1 MEAQHEHQFKVIG
14 TRPIRHDGVDKV
26 TGRARYGADITLP
39 GLLHGKVLRSPHPHA
54 RLTSIE
60 TAEAQALPGV
70 KAVIT
75 GADFPEIEPGML
87 QIGENFVNP
96 RHLAT
101 NIMARDKV
109 LYDGHAV
116 AAVAATSP
124 HVAEEAL
131 KLIRV
136 EYEPLPFVQNVR
148 EAMRDD
154 AVILHPDL
162 RTAGV
167 DAGDD
172 KETNIANHIQFSR
185 GDLAVGFAAA
195 EIVIE
200 REFATTMVHQGYIEP
215 HNAVAQYNQDGK
227 ATVWVSTQ
235 GPFAVR
241 ELCGTMLQMNRG
253 DIKVV
258 PAEIGGGFGGKTTV
272 YLEPVALLLS
282 KLTGRPVKM
291 VMSRSEV
298 LRATGPTPG
307 SHIRAKIGVNTDG
320 KITAAELQLL
330 FEAGAFPGSPVAAGC
345 MTVLA
350 PYDLETFQIDGY
362 DVVLNK
368 PKTCAYRAP
377 GATNPALAAETIL
390 DELAEKLGLDPL
402 EIRRINGAKEGT
414 AQPAGPQFKRIGY
427 LETVEAVHNSE
438 HYQSPPPQSEN
449 GKLRGRGVATGFWF
463 NAAFQSSA
471 TVSINTDGSANVVT
485 GSPDIG
491 GSRASCAMIAAE
503 VLGLRAEDMHPVV
516 ADTESIGHT
525 DTTGGSRVTFAT
537 GLAVYEAAQ
546 DAVGQLKQRAATVW
560 KVKPEDVTYQD
571 GVLSTP
577 LIPPDRGDK
586 GGSHESLSLKEIA
599 PKFPRAGGPVMGR
612 ASVRPRGVGPAFAAH
627 VVDVE
632 VDPETGKVD
641 ILRYTAAQDVGK
653 AVHPSYVEG
662 QIQGGVAQGVGWALN
677 EEYFYAEDGTMRNT
691 GFLDY
696 RMPTCLDLPMIE
708 TILVE
713 VANPGHGRKTHRH
726 SWRWRGADRPAT
738 RRDRQCYLPGNRGA
752 DDRAAHVPG
761 QSRKGDAGEER
772 SVRKHTTSYGS
783 VISSRNPCSIR

>member
-1 MEAQHEHQFKVIG
+1 M
-14 TRPIRHDGVDKV
+14 
-26 TGRARYGADITLP
+26 
-39 GLLHGKVLRSPHPHA
+39 
-54 RLTSIE
+54 
-60 TAEAQALPGV
+60 
-70 KAVIT
+70 
-75 GADFPEIEPGML
+75 
-87 QIGENFVNP
+87 
-96 RHLAT
+96 
-101 NIMARDKV
+101 
-109 LYDGHAV
+109 
-116 AAVAATSP
+116 
-124 HVAEEAL
+124 
-131 KLIRV
+131 
-136 EYEPLPFVQNVR
+136 
-148 EAMRDD
+148 
-154 AVILHPDL
+154 
-162 RTAGV
+162 
-167 DAGDD
+167 
-172 KETNIANHIQFSR
+172 
-185 GDLAVGFAAA
+185 
-195 EIVIE
+195 
-200 REFATTMVHQGYIEP
+200 
-215 HNAVAQYNQDGK
+215 
-227 ATVWVSTQ
+227 
-235 GPFAVR
+235 
-241 ELCGTMLQMNRG
+241 
-253 DIKVV
+253 
-258 PAEIGGGFGGKTTV
+258 
-272 YLEPVALLLS
+272 ALLLS
-282 KLTGRPVKM
+282 KLTGRRVKM

-307 SHIRAKIGVNTDG
+307 SHIRAKIGVNIDG

-350 PYDLETFQIDGY
+350 PYDLENFQIDGY

-377 GATNPALAAETIL
+377 GATNPAMAAETIL
-390 DELAEKLGLDPL
+390 DEIAEKLGLDPL
-402 EIRRINGAKEGT
+402 EMRHINGAKEGT

-427 LETVEAVHNSE
+427 LETVEAIQNSA

-471 TVSINTDGSANVVT
+471 TVSINTDGTANVVT

-491 GSRASCAMIAAE
+491 GSRTSCAMIAAE
-503 VLGLRAEDMHPVV
+503 VLGLRAEDIHPVV

-560 KVKPEDVTYQD
+560 KVKPEEVVYQD
-571 GVLSTP
+571 GVLSCTNN
-577 LIPPDRGDK
+577 G
-586 GGSHESLSLKEIA
+586 HESMGLKDIA
-599 PKFPRAGGPVMGR
+599 PKLPRAGGPVMGR

-632 VDPETGKVD
+632 VDSETGKVD

-713 VANPGHGRKTHRH
+713 VANPGHPIGI
-726 SWRWRGADRPAT
+726 RGVGEVPIIPPPAAIANAIYRAT
-738 RRDRQCYLPGNRGA
+738 GVRMTELPMSPAKVAKAILEKN
-752 DDRAAHVPG
+752 
-761 QSRKGDAGEER
+761 DA
-772 SVRKHTTSYGS
+772 
-783 VISSRNPCSIR
+783 